1 VRRLLSVLAVA
12 AALVGAVVLTGARE
26 ADSTLKTYEI
36 EFDNGFG
43 LVEGGDLKVGGV
55 KAGQTTGFE
64 LTEREPYRV
73 IVTGEVTEPGFE
85 GLRRDAECA
94 VRQQSL
100 IGEYFVDCDLGS
112 KEAPELPD
120 GGRIPVDQT
129 SSTIPPDLINT
140 VMRRPYRER
149 FRLIISELGAGLA
162 GRPEDLNEVIRRAH
176 PALKE
181 TTETLAVLR
190 SHNKMIRDF
199 FADADRVSAAVEP
212 VKEDVARWAEE
223 AADTT
228 AIQASRSD
236 HLGRYWNRLPE
247 FLAELDPTMA
257 ELSRTASRQVP
268 TLRKL
273 GAAAPELERFLRS
286 AVPFARESRESI
298 DDLGGAADT
307 GRTALREAREEV
319 AELAELSVEAPR
331 LAKPLRQ
338 FLQTIDDRGRSTD
351 NDPLA
356 AQLAPPAPDK
366 TAYKQGQGFTGMES
380 FWNYIHW
387 QTLGINAF
395 DEFGH
400 LLRIVAFTG
409 GPCSPYAANPTKAQV
424 DQCAS
429 WLGPTQPGVLGQP
442 DPTETQE
449 AAALER
455 AAHREK
461 AAAAPIGGGHRGAG
475 EPRATEPLPGR
486 PDVSRPQIV
495 LPEDVQ
501 ELLDRLRRRRPGPEL
516 PAPAPGEVAP
526 EQVPTELLDYLLG
539 P

>member
-1 VRRLLSVLAVA
+1 MRRVLSVLAI
-12 AALVGAVVLTGARE
+12 GAVVLGAAFMTGARD
-26 ADSTLKTYEI
+26 ADPSLKTYEI
-36 EFDNGFG
+36 VLDNGFG

-55 KAGQTTGFE
+55 KAGQTTGFR
-64 LTEREPYRV
+64 LTETEPYRV
-73 IVTGEVTEPGFE
+73 VVTAQVSEPGFE
-85 GLRRDAECA
+85 GLRRDARCD

-112 KEAPELPD
+112 REAPELPD

-176 PALKE
+176 PALRE

-190 SHNKMIRDF
+190 GHNTMIRDF
-199 FADADRVSAAVEP
+199 ITDADRVSAAVEP
-212 VKEDVARWAEE
+212 VKEDVAKWAEE

-228 AIQASRSD
+228 AIQASRSER
-236 HLGRYWNRLPE
+236 LGRYWNRLPE
-247 FLAELDPTMA
+247 FLTELEPTMA
-257 ELSRTASRQVP
+257 ELSQTAERQVP

-273 GAAAPELERFLRS
+273 GNAAPELERFLRS

-298 DDLGGAADT
+298 DDLGRAADAGHAAVT
-307 GRTALREAREEV
+307 ESKEEV
-319 AELAELSVEAPR
+319 AELADLSTEAPR

-338 FLQTIDDRGRSTD
+338 FLQTIDDRRRSTES
-351 NDPLA
+351 DPLM

-366 TAYKQGQGFTGMES
+366 TASGNGKGFTGMES
-380 FWNYIHW
+380 FWNYIYW
-387 QTLGINAF
+387 QTLGINAY

-400 LLRIVAFTG
+400 LLRIVAFTA
-409 GPCSPYAANPTKAQV
+409 GPCSPYAANPDKKTV
-424 DQCAS
+424 DQCNS

-442 DPTETQE
+442 DPTERAEASELERVAKEE
-449 AAALER
+449 AAA
-455 AAHREK
+455 K
-461 AAAAPIGGGHRGAG
+461 GGHRGAG
-475 EPRATEPLPGR
+475 EPRATQPLPGER
-486 PDVSRPQIV
+486 DISRPQV
-495 LPEDVQ
+495 TLPEDVQ
-501 ELLDRLRRRRPGPEL
+501 ELLDRLRDSKPGVPL
-516 PAPAPGEVAP
+516 PKPGVDAPQVP

>member
-1 VRRLLSVLAVA
+1 MRRALSLLAIGVVVL
-12 AALVGAVVLTGARE
+12 GAFVLTGARD
-26 ADSTLKTYEI
+26 ADPTLKTYEVV
-36 EFDNGFG
+36 FDNAFG

-64 LTEREPYRV
+64 LTEAEPYRV
-73 IVTGEVTEPGFE
+73 VVTAQVTKPGFE
-85 GLRRDAECA
+85 GLRRDARCS

-112 KEAPELPD
+112 RDHPELPD
-120 GGRIPVDQT
+120 GGRIPVSQT

-176 PALKE
+176 PALRE

-190 SHNKMIRDF
+190 SHNEMIRDF
-199 FADADRVSAAVEP
+199 IADADRVSAAVEP
-212 VKEDVARWAEE
+212 VKEDVAKWAEE

-236 HLGRYWNRLPE
+236 QLGRYWNRLPE
-247 FLAELDPTMA
+247 FLTELEPTMA
-257 ELSRTASRQVP
+257 ELSETAEHQVP

-273 GAAAPELERFLRS
+273 GNAAPELERFLRS

-298 DDLGGAADT
+298 DDLGRAADA
-307 GRTALREAREEV
+307 GHSAVREAKEEV
-319 AELAELSVEAPR
+319 AELAELSGEAPR

-338 FLQTIDDRGRSTD
+338 FLQTIDDRRRSTD

-356 AQLAPPAPDK
+356 AQVAPPAPDK
-366 TAYKQGQGFTGMES
+366 TAYRDGQGFTGMES
-380 FWNYIHW
+380 FWNYIYW

-409 GPCSPYAANPTKAQV
+409 GPCSPYAANPDKKTV

-442 DPTETQE
+442 DPTERAE
-449 AAALER
+449 AAQVER
-455 AAHREK
+455 ARQEQ
-461 AAAAPIGGGHRGAG
+461 PGDGHRGAG
-475 EPRATEPLPGR
+475 DPRATAPRPGER
-486 PDVSRPQIV
+486 DISRPQV
-495 LPEDVQ
+495 TVPEDVRQ
-501 ELLDRLRRRRPGPEL
+501 LLDRLDGALPGG
-516 PAPAPGEVAP
+516 PAPKPGAPLP
-526 EQVPTELLDYLLG
+526 EQVPTEVLDYLLG

>member
-1 VRRLLSVLAVA
+1 VRRVLSILAVG
-12 AALVGAVVLTGARE
+12 AALLGAVVLTGARE
-26 ADSTLKTYEI
+26 SDPALKSYEI

-43 LVEGGDLKVGGV
+43 LVQGGDLKIGGV
-55 KAGQTTGFE
+55 KAGRTTAFE
-64 LTEREPYRV
+64 LTKREPYRV
-73 IVTGEVTEPGFE
+73 IVTAEVTEPGFE
-85 GLRRDAECA
+85 GLHRDARCA

-112 KEAPELPD
+112 REAPELAE
-120 GGRIPVDQT
+120 GGRIPVEQT

-176 PALKE
+176 PALRE
-181 TTETLAVLR
+181 TTETLAILR
-190 SHNKMIRDF
+190 SHNTMIRDF

-212 VKEDVARWAEE
+212 VKEDVAKWAEE

-228 AIQASRSD
+228 GIQASRSER
-236 HLGRYWNRLPE
+236 LGRYWNRLPE
-247 FLAELDPTMA
+247 FLTELEPTMA
-257 ELSRTASRQVP
+257 ELSQTAERQVP

-273 GAAAPELERFLRS
+273 GEAAPELERFLRS

-298 DDLGGAADT
+298 DDLGEAAVA
-307 GRTALREAREEV
+307 GRSAFREAREEV
-319 AELAELSVEAPR
+319 AELADLSREAPR

-338 FLQTIDDRGRSTD
+338 FLQTIDDRRRSTD

-356 AQLAPPAPDK
+356 GQVAPPAPDK
-366 TAYKQGQGFTGMES
+366 TAFRQGQGFTGMES
-380 FWNYIHW
+380 FWNYIYW

-409 GPCSPYAANPTKAQV
+409 GPCSPYAANPSQKQV
-424 DQCAS
+424 AECAS

-442 DPTETQE
+442 DPTERAEPTAFE
-449 AAALER
+449 AAAR
-455 AAHREK
+455 QQPAAG
-461 AAAAPIGGGHRGAG
+461 PGDGGHRGAG
-475 EPRATEPLPGR
+475 EPRAELPLPGER
-486 PDVSRPQIV
+486 DISRPQV
-495 LPEDVQ
+495 TLPEDVQ
-501 ELLDRLRRRRPGPEL
+501 QLLDRLGQGRPDAD
-516 PAPAPGEVAP
+516 APAPGVPVP
-526 EQVPTELLDYLLG
+526 EEVPTELLDYLLG

>member
-1 VRRLLSVLAVA
+1 MRRVLSILAIGAVVL
-12 AALVGAVVLTGARE
+12 GAVVLTGARE
-26 ADSTLKTYEI
+26 ADRSLKTYEI
-36 EFDNGFG
+36 ALDNAFG

-55 KAGQTTGFE
+55 KAGQTTGFR
-64 LTEREPYRV
+64 LTESEPYRV
-73 IVTGEVTEPGFE
+73 IVTAQVSEPGFE
-85 GLRRDAECA
+85 GLRRDATCA

-112 KEAPELPD
+112 REAPELPD
-120 GGRIPVDQT
+120 GGRIPVSQT

-176 PALKE
+176 PALRE

-190 SHNKMIRDF
+190 RHNTLIRDF
-199 FADADRVSAAVEP
+199 IADADRVSAAVEP
-212 VKEDVARWAEE
+212 VKEDVAKWAEE

-247 FLAELDPTMA
+247 FLAELEPTMA
-257 ELSRTASRQVP
+257 ELSQTAERQVP
-268 TLRKL
+268 TLQKL
-273 GAAAPELERFLRS
+273 GNAAPELERFLRS

-298 DDLGGAADT
+298 DDLGRAADAGHAAVT
-307 GRTALREAREEV
+307 ESKEEV
-319 AELAELSVEAPR
+319 AELADLSTEAPR

-338 FLQTIDDRGRSTD
+338 FLQTIDDRRRSTD

-356 AQLAPPAPDK
+356 AQVAPPAPDR
-366 TAYKQGQGFTGMES
+366 TAYRAGQGFTGMES
-380 FWNYIHW
+380 FWNYVYW

-409 GPCSPYAANPTKAQV
+409 GPCSPYSANPDKKTV

-442 DPTETQE
+442 DPTERAEASELERVAKQE
-449 AAALER
+449 A
-455 AAHREK
+455 
-461 AAAAPIGGGHRGAG
+461 GDHRGAG
-475 EPRATEPLPGR
+475 EPRATLPR
-486 PDVSRPQIV
+486 PGERDISRPQV
-495 LPEDVQ
+495 TVPEDVR
-501 ELLDRLRRRRPGPEL
+501 ELLDRLRESKPGVPL
-516 PAPAPGEVAP
+516 PKPGVQVP

>member
-1 VRRLLSVLAVA
+1 VRRLLSVLAVVGT
-12 AALVGAVVLTGARE
+12 LLGAVVLTGARTT
-26 ADSTLKTYEI
+26 DGTLKTYEI
-36 EFDNGFG
+36 ELDNGFG

-55 KAGQTTGFE
+55 KAGQTTGFR
-64 LTEREPYRV
+64 LTDSEPHRV

-85 GLRRDAECA
+85 GLRRDASCA

-120 GGRIPVDQT
+120 GGLIPVSQT

-176 PALKE
+176 PALRE

-190 SHNKMIRDF
+190 SHNTMIRDF
-199 FADADRVSAAVEP
+199 IGDADRVSAAVEP
-212 VKEDVARWAEE
+212 VKEEVARWAEE

-228 AIQASRSD
+228 AIQASRSER
-236 HLGRYWNRLPE
+236 LGRYWNRLPE

-257 ELSRTASRQVP
+257 ELSRTAEHQVP

-286 AVPFARESRESI
+286 TVPFARESRESI
-298 DDLGGAADT
+298 DDLGAAADT
-307 GRTALREAREEV
+307 GLDAVRESREEV
-319 AELAELSVEAPR
+319 AELAELSGEAPR

-338 FLQTIDDRGRSTD
+338 FLQTIDDRRRSTE

-366 TAYKQGQGFTGMES
+366 TAYNDGQGFTGMEG

-387 QTLGINAF
+387 QTLGINAY

-400 LLRIVAFTG
+400 LLRIVAFTA
-409 GPCSPYAANPTKAQV
+409 GPCSPYAANPDKKTV
-424 DQCAS
+424 DQCNS

-442 DPTETQE
+442 DPTERAEASELERVANEE
-449 AAALER
+449 AAA
-455 AAHREK
+455 K
-461 AAAAPIGGGHRGAG
+461 GGHRGAG
-475 EPRATEPLPGR
+475 EPRATQPVPGER
-486 PDVSRPQIV
+486 DISRPQV
-495 LPEDVQ
+495 TLPEDVQ
-501 ELLDRLRRRRPGPEL
+501 ELLDRLRDSKPGVPL
-516 PAPAPGEVAP
+516 PKPGVDAPQVP

>member
-1 VRRLLSVLAVA
+1 VRRALSALTVVGIVA
-12 AALVGAVVLTGARE
+12 GAALLTGASGPER
-26 ADSTLKTYEI
+26 SLKTYEI

-43 LVEGGDLKVGGV
+43 LVEGGDLKIGGV
-55 KAGQTTGFE
+55 KAGQTTGFR
-64 LTEREPYRV
+64 LTETEPYRV
-73 IVTGEVTEPGFE
+73 IVTAELSEPGFE
-85 GLRRDAECA
+85 RLRRDAECA

-100 IGEYFVDCDLGS
+100 IGEYFVDCELGS
-112 KEAPELPD
+112 RDAPELPD
-120 GGRIPVDQT
+120 GGRIPVSQT

-176 PALKE
+176 PALRE

-190 SHNKMIRDF
+190 SQNRMMRDF

-212 VKEDVARWAEE
+212 VKEDVARWAAE

-228 AIQASRSD
+228 AIQASRSER
-236 HLGRYWNRLPE
+236 LARYWNRLPQ
-247 FLAELDPTMA
+247 FLGELEPTMA
-257 ELSRTASRQVP
+257 ELSRTAERQVP

-298 DDLGGAADT
+298 DDLG
-307 GRTALREAREEV
+307 RTADAGYAAVRESREEV

-338 FLQTIDDRGRSTD
+338 FLQTIDDRRRSTD

-356 AQLAPPAPDK
+356 RELAPPAPDK
-366 TAYKQGQGFTGMES
+366 TAYRDGQGFTGMEA
-380 FWNYIHW
+380 FWNYIYY

-409 GPCSPYAANPTKAQV
+409 GPCSPYAANPTKQQAE
-424 DQCAS
+424 QCAS

-442 DPTETQE
+442 DPTERAE
-449 AAALER
+449 RERVAA
-455 AAHREK
+455 RE
-461 AAAAPIGGGHRGAG
+461 PEHGRHRGAG
-475 EPRATEPLPGR
+475 EPRATVPLPGDR
-486 PDVSRPQIV
+486 DISKPQVV

-501 ELLDRLRRRRPGPEL
+501 QLLDRLGKTKPGLEL
-516 PAPAPGEVAP
+516 PRGAPTPDI
-526 EQVPTELLDYLLG
+526 PTELLDYLLA

>member
-1 VRRLLSVLAVA
+1 MRRALSALAVV
-12 AALVGAVVLTGARE
+12 ALLIAAVVLTGARE
-26 ADSTLKTYEI
+26 ADSTLKSYEI
-36 EFDNGFG
+36 EFDSAFG
-43 LVEGGDLKVGGV
+43 LVQGGDLKVGGV
-55 KAGQTTGFE
+55 KAGQTRSFE
-64 LTEREPYRV
+64 LTKREPYHV
-73 IVTGEVTEPGFE
+73 IVTADITEPGFE
-85 GLRRDAECA
+85 SLRRDARCS

-176 PALKE
+176 PALRE

-190 SHNKMIRDF
+190 SHNTMIRDF
-199 FADADRVSAAVEP
+199 IGDADRVSAAVEP

-228 AIQASRSD
+228 AIQASRSER
-236 HLGRYWNRLPE
+236 LGRYWNRLPE
-247 FLAELDPTMA
+247 FLTELEPTMA
-257 ELSRTASRQVP
+257 ELSQTAERQVP

-273 GAAAPELERFLRS
+273 GNAAPELERFLRS

-298 DDLGGAADT
+298 DDLGEAAVA
-307 GRTALREAREEV
+307 GRSAVNEAREEV
-319 AELAELSVEAPR
+319 AELAELSREAPR

-338 FLQTIDDRGRSTD
+338 FLQTIDDRRRSTES
-351 NDPLA
+351 DPLA
-356 AQLAPPAPDK
+356 AEVAPPAPDK
-366 TAYKQGQGFTGMES
+366 TAYNEGQGFTGMEG
-380 FWNYIHW
+380 FWNYVYW

-409 GPCSPYAANPTKAQV
+409 GRCSPYSANPTEQDVKE
-424 DQCAS
+424 CAS

-442 DPTETQE
+442 DPTEKAEASALE
-449 AAALER
+449 AASKENLAGDR
-455 AAHREK
+455 ADT
-461 AAAAPIGGGHRGAG
+461 GHRGAG
-475 EPRATEPLPGR
+475 EPRADVPLPGER
-486 PDVSRPQIV
+486 DISRPQIT

-501 ELLDRLRRRRPGPEL
+501 ELLGRLRQRKPGADG
-516 PAPAPGEVAP
+516 PAAGAPLP